1 MGPNI
6 QVQEKKGQDTK
17 HNFFRAKEIILSI
30 ELHSPTNSIQKLK
43 LMGRGG
49 QFTYTSTMLITT
61 PELKSLLS
69 QANTATKD
77 TATAEISLL
86 FNLTSLIHL
95 MCLKE
100 LLPT

>member
-1 MGPNI
+1 
-6 QVQEKKGQDTK
+6 
-17 HNFFRAKEIILSI
+17 
-30 ELHSPTNSIQKLK
+30 
-43 LMGRGG
+43 MGRDG

-69 QANTATKD
+69 QAKTANKD

-100 LLPT
+100 LLPTWYAKKLLGTSVVFPSIPNH